1 MGVNLRRLPEPFAR
15 LERWK
20 DPTVSNPIDRTSAPE
35 KPSVAATLL
44 GTVALAVVLVLSG
57 LMVCTLPG
65 STWLLSSAF
74 SDDELSPYTRHELV
88 VAALATRDYTVG
100 SHDREALQN
109 TLDTLESN
117 LAASLDTTVKD
128 ASGKESSQSERAAK
142 ALADGAIAH
151 SNSADGS
158 PGNSSSIIAFGEKT
172 TLPED
177 ALSHLDDVW
186 RVLQPVYALYILAV
200 AIAAAS
206 AWQASRAWA
215 SPLVRRAAGRA
226 LFAAGAIVLA
236 AFLAF
241 GVWAILDFNG
251 LFALLHSL
259 FFAEGTWTFSYESLL
274 ICMYPLPFWMGM
286 GVIWLAVTVAGC
298 AGCIAYGKRL
308 ATHAR

>member
-1 MGVNLRRLPEPFAR
+1 MNNL
-15 LERWK
+15 
-20 DPTVSNPIDRTSAPE
+20 TDRSFAPE
-35 KPSVAATLL
+35 KPPVAAILL
-44 GTVALAVVLVLSG
+44 GTVALVVVLVLSG
-57 LMVCTLPG
+57 LMACTLPG

-100 SHDREALQN
+100 SHDREALQD

-206 AWQASRAWA
+206 AWRASRAWA

>member
-1 MGVNLRRLPEPFAR
+1 MNNL
-15 LERWK
+15 
-20 DPTVSNPIDRTSAPE
+20 TDRSFAPE
-35 KPSVAATLL
+35 KPPVAAILL
-44 GTVALAVVLVLSG
+44 GTVALVVVLVLSG
-57 LMVCTLPG
+57 LMACTLPG

-158 PGNSSSIIAFGEKT
+158 PGNSSSIIAFGEEM

-186 RVLQPVYALYILAV
+186 RVLQPVYALYVLAV

>member
-1 MGVNLRRLPEPFAR
+1 MNNL
-15 LERWK
+15 
-20 DPTVSNPIDRTSAPE
+20 TDRSFAPE
-35 KPSVAATLL
+35 KPPVAAILL
-44 GTVALAVVLVLSG
+44 GTVALVVVLVLSG
-57 LMVCTLPG
+57 LMACTLPG

-74 SDDELSPYTRHELV
+74 SDDELSLYTRHELV

-128 ASGKESSQSERAAK
+128 TSGKESSQSERAAK

-158 PGNSSSIIAFGEKT
+158 PGNSSSIIAFGEET

>member
-1 MGVNLRRLPEPFAR
+1 MNNL
-15 LERWK
+15 
-20 DPTVSNPIDRTSAPE
+20 TDRSFAPE
-35 KPSVAATLL
+35 KPPVAAILL
-44 GTVALAVVLVLSG
+44 GTVALVVVLVLSG
-57 LMVCTLPG
+57 LMACTLPG

-109 TLDTLESN
+109 TLYTLESN

-158 PGNSSSIIAFGEKT
+158 PGNSSSIIAFGEEM

-186 RVLQPVYALYILAV
+186 RVLQPVYALYVLAV

>member
-1 MGVNLRRLPEPFAR
+1 MNNL
-15 LERWK
+15 
-20 DPTVSNPIDRTSAPE
+20 TDRSFAPE
-35 KPSVAATLL
+35 KPPVAAILL
-44 GTVALAVVLVLSG
+44 GTVALVVVLVLSG
-57 LMVCTLPG
+57 LMACTLPG

-186 RVLQPVYALYILAV
+186 RVLQPVYALYVLAV

-308 ATHAR
+308 ATHVR

>member
-1 MGVNLRRLPEPFAR
+1 MVVSLRRLHTLFAASNAGR
-15 LERWK
+15 T
-20 DPTVSNPIDRTSAPE
+20 PTVNNLTDRTSAPE

-44 GTVALAVVLVLSG
+44 GTVALTVVLVLSG

-74 SDDELSPYTRHELV
+74 SDDELSPYTRYELV

-100 SHDREALQN
+100 SHDREALQD

-158 PGNSSSIIAFGEKT
+158 PGNSSSIIAFGEET

-206 AWQASRAWA
+206 AWQVSRTWN
-215 SPLVRRAAGRA
+215 SPLVRSALGRA
-226 LFAAGAIVLA
+226 LLAAGTIVLT

-241 GVWAILDFNG
+241 GVWAILDFSG

-286 GVIWLAVTVAGC
+286 GVIWLAITVAGC

-308 ATHAR
+308 ATRTR

>member
-1 MGVNLRRLPEPFAR
+1 MVVSLRRLHTLFAASNAGR
-15 LERWK
+15 T
-20 DPTVSNPIDRTSAPE
+20 PTVNNLTDRSFAPE
-35 KPSVAATLL
+35 KPPVAAILL

-100 SHDREALQN
+100 SHDREALQD

-206 AWQASRAWA
+206 AWRASRAWA

>member
-1 MGVNLRRLPEPFAR
+1 MNNL
-15 LERWK
+15 
-20 DPTVSNPIDRTSAPE
+20 TDRSFAPE
-35 KPSVAATLL
+35 KPPVAAILL
-44 GTVALAVVLVLSG
+44 GTVALVVVLVLSG
-57 LMVCTLPG
+57 LMACTLPG

-128 ASGKESSQSERAAK
+128 TSGKESSQSERAAK

>member
-1 MGVNLRRLPEPFAR
+1 MNNL
-15 LERWK
+15 
-20 DPTVSNPIDRTSAPE
+20 TDRTSAPE

-286 GVIWLAVTVAGC
+286 GVIWLAVAVAGC

>member
-1 MGVNLRRLPEPFAR
+1 MVVSLRRLHTLFAASNVGR
-15 LERWK
+15 T
-20 DPTVSNPIDRTSAPE
+20 PTVNNLTDHSSAPE

-117 LAASLDTTVKD
+117 LAASLDTTVKN

-158 PGNSSSIIAFGEKT
+158 PGNSSSIIAFGEET

>member
-1 MGVNLRRLPEPFAR
+1 MNNL
-15 LERWK
+15 
-20 DPTVSNPIDRTSAPE
+20 TDRSFAPE
-35 KPSVAATLL
+35 KPPVAAILL
-44 GTVALAVVLVLSG
+44 GTVALVVVLVLSG
-57 LMVCTLPG
+57 LMACTLPG

-88 VAALATRDYTVG
+88 VAALATRDYSVG

>member
-1 MGVNLRRLPEPFAR
+1 MNNL
-15 LERWK
+15 
-20 DPTVSNPIDRTSAPE
+20 TDRSFAPE
-35 KPSVAATLL
+35 KPPVAAILL
-44 GTVALAVVLVLSG
+44 GTVALVVVLVLSG
-57 LMVCTLPG
+57 LMACTLPG

-128 ASGKESSQSERAAK
+128 TSGKESSQSERAAK

-158 PGNSSSIIAFGEKT
+158 PGNSSSIIAFGEEM